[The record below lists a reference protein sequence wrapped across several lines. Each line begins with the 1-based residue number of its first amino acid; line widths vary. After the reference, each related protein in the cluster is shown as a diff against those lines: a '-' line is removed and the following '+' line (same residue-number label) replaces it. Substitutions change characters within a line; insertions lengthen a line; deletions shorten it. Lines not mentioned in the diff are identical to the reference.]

1 MRASDHG
8 FPPVY
13 RCASVLAG
21 LLVAGTLACWAQGPA
36 QPAREVVADVIVK
49 GNVLIPTQ
57 QIMSQLKTRAGQ
69 PYSEET
75 VRDDV
80 RALAATKQF
89 GDVRADLE
97 RGPEGLKVIFRIQD
111 YPNTVKKVLFMN
123 ARHLK
128 DDDLKQLT
136 GIREGT
142 PLNPVA
148 NRLACRTIANR
159 YNEEGR
165 PFADCELLKGD
176 KPGDTEVVFNIFE
189 GPKVKIQDIQFR
201 GNTFV
206 SGAVLATHIN
216 SSKKILGIF
225 GGSYNKDMVNADVT
239 KLEEYY
245 KEFGFHDVH
254 VSTEL
259 VYTPDGSGVI
269 LVFHIH
275 EGDHYKIGAP
285 PMVQGAKSY
294 PQEQFEAMASTKVKA
309 GQFFNQ
315 KDVEKVSTQIQN
327 YYGYGGQEA
336 HVRTATYYPKDQQ
349 GVCNVVYEIDEQPP
363 VRVGNIFVVGNTR
376 TRQNVILRQVPL
388 YPGEILSFPDVLEA
402 EKNLARL
409 DIFNSPDGSV
419 RPTVK
424 VLDPDAPNNFR
435 NLLVT
440 VEEQNTGTFQIGAGV
455 TSDAGFTGSI
465 IVNERNFDIT
475 RFPTSFDDFLSGNA
489 FRGAGQ
495 EFRIEAVPGTQLQ
508 RYQVSWR
515 EPFLFDSLFSLGT
528 SAYYFDRIYNE
539 DNETREGGRITIG
552 RKLDQYWG
560 ASVGLRLE
568 NVAIH
573 DVSPFAPLT
582 YQEVVGNNFLGTV
595 RASVARNSTD
605 SILRPTS
612 GSRLEFSYEQAFS
625 DPMFPIL
632 TADYDQYFTVWQRND
647 GSGRH
652 VIALRNEVAWAG
664 DNTPVYERFY
674 AGGFRS
680 IRGFQ
685 FRGVGPD
692 DRGFKV
698 GGDFMLLNSIEYQLP
713 IRARDDLYL
722 VAFVDGGTVEPRIGI
737 TDYRL
742 AAGFGLRIQLPILGR
757 LPLALDFGFPIN
769 KAPGDNTQVFS
780 FFIGFTR

>member
-1 MRASDHG
+1 MPATERR

-13 RCASVLAG
+13 RSASVLTC
-21 LLVAGTLACWAQGPA
+21 LLAAALVGRAQEPPRPG
-36 QPAREVVADVIVK
+36 REVVADVLIR
-49 GNVLIPTQ
+49 GNTLVQTQ
-57 QIMSQLKTRAGQ
+57 QIMGQLKTRPGA
-69 PYSEET
+69 PYSDET
-75 VRDDV
+75 VREDV
-80 RALAATKQF
+80 RTLAASKQF

-97 RGPEGLKVIFRIQD
+97 RGPEGLKVIFYIRD
-111 YPNTVKKVLFMN
+111 YPSTVQKILFMN

-128 DDDLKQLT
+128 DEELKSIT
-136 GIREGT
+136 GLREGM

-148 NRLACRTIANR
+148 NKLACRSIVNR
-159 YNEEGR
+159 YNDDGR
-165 PFADCELLKGD
+165 PFASCELLKGD
-176 KPGDTEVVFNIFE
+176 KPGDTEVVFNISE
-189 GPKVKIQDIQFR
+189 GPTLKVRDIQFR

-206 SGAVLATHIN
+206 SSGRLLTQVN
-216 SSKKILGIF
+216 SSRKILGLF
-225 GGSYNKDMVNADVT
+225 GGTYNKEMANNDVT
-239 KLEEYY
+239 KLEAYY
-245 KEFGFHDVH
+245 KEFGFHDVR
-254 VSTEL
+254 VSQALE
-259 VYTPDGSGVI
+259 YTPDGSEVL
-269 LVFHIH
+269 LVFHIR
-275 EGDHYKIGAP
+275 EGTRYTIGAP
-285 PMVQGAKSY
+285 PTVQGVKSY
-294 PQEQFEAMASTKVKA
+294 PLEQFEAMASTKLPA
-309 GQFFNQ
+309 GKFYNQ
-315 KDVEKVSTQIQN
+315 KDVDKASKQMQD

-336 HVRTATYYPKDQQ
+336 HVNAAAYYPKDQP
-349 GVCNVVYEIDEQPP
+349 GVCNVVFDVQEQPP
-363 VRVGNIFVVGNTR
+363 VRVGNVFIVGNTR
-376 TRQNVILRQVPL
+376 TRQDVILRQVPL
-388 YPGEILSFPDVLEA
+388 FPGDVLQFPNLLEA

-409 DIFNSPDGSV
+409 DIFNSQDGSV

-424 VLDPDAPNNFR
+424 VLDPESPNGFR
-435 NLLVT
+435 DILIT
-440 VEEQNTGTFQIGAGV
+440 VEEQNTGSFQIGAGV

-475 RFPTSFDDFLSGNA
+475 RFPTSIDDLLSGNA

-515 EPFLFDSLFSLGT
+515 EPYLFNTLYSLGT

-539 DNETREGGRITIG
+539 DNETRVGGRVNVG
-552 RKLDQYWG
+552 RKFGDYWG
-560 ASVGLRLE
+560 GSVGLRLE
-568 NVAIH
+568 NVSIH
-573 DVSPFAPLT
+573 DVSQFAPID

-595 RASVARNSTD
+595 RATVARNSTD

-612 GSRLEFSYEQAFS
+612 GSRIEIAAEQAFS
-625 DPMFPIL
+625 TPTFTTL

-652 VIALRNEVAWAG
+652 VIAWRNEVAWAS

-692 DRGFKV
+692 INGFKV
-698 GGDFMLLNSIEYQLP
+698 GGDFMLLNSLEYQLP

-722 VAFVDGGTVEPRIGI
+722 VFFVDGGTVESSTEI
-737 TDYRL
+737 TNYRL
-742 AAGFGLRIQLPILGR
+742 AAGFGLRVQLPILGR

-769 KAPGDNTQVFS
+769 KAPSDNTQVFS